1 MTGTN
6 VADMVEA
13 AQAGESAAREEL
25 VAACLPLVYNIVGR
39 ALNGHADVDDVVQ
52 ETMIRMV
59 SGLDGLRD
67 PGRFRSWL
75 VAITVNQ
82 IRRHWRS
89 ERQEAPVTGLQ
100 DAGDVHD
107 PDADFVGLTIVR
119 LSLEGERREA
129 AEATRWLDDDERAV
143 LSLWWLEATGELTRA
158 EVAAALEL
166 SPQHTAVRVQRIK
179 GQLETARGVVRVL
192 SAAPRCPELAGV
204 LGPWDG
210 VPSPLWR
217 KRIAR
222 HARGCAECGG
232 HRSVL
237 VPAEGLLAGLGLVPV
252 AAALADRV
260 AEALPAAP
268 VAGAAP
274 LGPDGAEDTGGGA
287 GDAPGQDGTAGG
299 PRRMARPALAVAAL
313 AVVAGGVLGGC
324 EYFSASPEQAAPTEL
339 SAPGRDIPSA
349 RPLTPGTPEAS
360 ERTGE
365 APPADRSSPGGRRPV
380 EPAARTTAPATSPTT
395 PAPAPARTAS
405 RRPVPP
411 PGPREDAPRPRGP
424 REDLEREVVRLV
436 NAERARAG
444 CCPLR
449 RDAGLAATAREG
461 SAGAART
468 AGGRWTFSGV
478 TTVGGRLDAAAV
490 VSVWM
495 KTPGRREAVLDCSR
509 TRMGVGVTADAGA
522 RRWNQ
527 AFATR

>member
-1 MTGTN
+1 
-6 VADMVEA
+6 MVEA
-13 AQAGESAAREEL
+13 AQAGETAAREEL

-119 LSLEGERREA
+119 LSLEGERKQA

-179 GQLETARGVVRVL
+179 LQLETARSVVRVL

-232 HRSVL
+232 HRAAL

-268 VAGAAP
+268 VAGATP
-274 LGPDGAEDTGGGA
+274 LPPEGVD
-287 GDAPGQDGTAGG
+287 DAPGRDGTAGG
-299 PRRMARPALAVAAL
+299 PRRAVRPVVAVAAL

-324 EYFSASPEQAAPTEL
+324 EYFASPEQAAPREL
-339 SAPGRDIPSA
+339 SAPARDVPAGAAPLSSGTPSA
-349 RPLTPGTPEAS
+349 SARADETA
-360 ERTGE
+360 
-365 APPADRSSPGGRRPV
+365 AADRSSPGGRRAV
-380 EPAARTTAPATSPTT
+380 EPAAPATAPVTSPTT
-395 PAPAPARTAS
+395 PPAPAPARTAP
-405 RRPVPP
+405 RRPTPP
-411 PGPREDAPRPRGP
+411 QGPRGDAPRPRGP
-424 REDLEREVVRLV
+424 RDGLEQEVVRLV

-449 RDAGLAATAREG
+449 HNAELANTAREH
-461 SAGAART
+461 SAGAGRT
-468 AGGRWTFSGV
+468 AGGRWSLSGV
-478 TTVGGRLDAAAV
+478 TTVGGRPSALAV

-509 TRMGVGVTADAGA
+509 TELGVGVTADAAA